1 MAVSSQLLVIESGPC
16 HVNWVTT
23 EVVVKGITTLLLTL
37 LSYTNTLIVD
47 LLSLMH
53 YNSRERRARVDGAVE
68 YEMLPMHFL
77 HHLTLKLNTW
87 CISEEEDVVGVD
99 LPSMY
104 VFRFELD
111 RCTLD

>member
-1 MAVSSQLLVIESGPC
+1 
-16 HVNWVTT
+16 
-23 EVVVKGITTLLLTL
+23 
-37 LSYTNTLIVD
+37 
-47 LLSLMH
+47 
-53 YNSRERRARVDGAVE
+53 
-68 YEMLPMHFL
+68 MLPMHFL